1 MARRKPIPERTIKAL
16 FAKSRNMCAFE
27 GCRRMIVDETTNTV
41 MGEIAHIEGVGKRSA
56 RHNPNLP
63 EERLNDIENL
73 ILLCHEHH
81 VKVDDKH
88 NGYTVSQLREM
99 KQRHE
104 KFGRLDIEAV
114 DGRLA
119 RIYMDQAVIKKT
131 TVTKRVYSHS
141 IHNEASGNAHQ
152 TVNVF
157 IHPKSD
163 PIPDDAIQKNAEQ
176 RAYVFYLIDQYKKL
190 AGAYSSNPKAV
201 AINLNKAIRKQFG
214 TKAVAVSSTRFEALC
229 SFLKGRIDNTPVGK
243 GNVRKGAPNYRAF
256 PL

>member
-1 MARRKPIPERTIKAL
+1 M
-16 FAKSRNMCAFE
+16 
-27 GCRRMIVDETTNTV
+27 
-41 MGEIAHIEGVGKRSA
+41 
-56 RHNPNLP
+56 
-63 EERLNDIENL
+63 NDIENL

-81 VKVDDKH
+81 VKIDDKH

-119 RIYMDQAVIKKT
+119 RIY
-131 TVTKRVYSHS
+131 
-141 IHNEASGNAHQ
+141 EASGHAHQ

-157 IHPKSD
+157 MHPKSD
-163 PIPDDAIQKNAEQ
+163 SIPDDAIQKNAEQ
-176 RAYVFYLIDQYKKL
+176 RAYVLYLIDQYKKL

-229 SFLKGRIDNTPVGK
+229 TFLKGRIDNTPVGK
-243 GNVRKGAPNYRAF
+243 GNVRKGVPNYRAF